1 MTTMFSPQ
9 ASWIWLLDR
18 NFNEGGRRVFF
29 RKSFEVAEIPGSA
42 PLRITADSRY
52 MLYVNGK
59 FVNYGSERSGYNGS
73 WPADTVDIAP
83 FLQTGKNVLA
93 VRVIHL
99 TPDIFCQ
106 PAALLGGL
114 LFELPS
120 LGLFSD
126 NSVKVFEPQGFG
138 RRTFKTSFQYVWQEH
153 ADLNLIPHNWQS
165 TNFDDSAWK
174 NADYC
179 RHSETEP
186 YGRIV
191 PRETPLFSC
200 RLIEPVLTMQSAWQG
215 KDAPDAADEPV
226 ALYCRE
232 NPRWEPAA
240 NGTVRAELYDF
251 RRTRP
256 GTILLEYSGA
266 SGSEWVDLIFTESAL
281 PDGKP
286 FVRAP
291 EDAGQVAT
299 AARVK
304 LAPGSGSHELDMPVG
319 MRFTIAVIRGG
330 KGVNIRIFLRDLSY
344 PWHFTGEFHA
354 SEKLLN
360 DLYTMAVNT
369 QKACAADTYT
379 DCPWREQVQWW
390 GDARIQAINTFALS
404 TDTTLL

>member
-106 PAALLGGL
+106 PTALLGGL
-114 LFELPS
+114 LFELPL

-153 ADLNLIPHNWQS
+153 AYIR
-165 TNFDDSAWK
+165 K
-174 NADYC
+174 
-179 RHSETEP
+179 
-186 YGRIV
+186 
-191 PRETPLFSC
+191 
-200 RLIEPVLTMQSAWQG
+200 
-215 KDAPDAADEPV
+215 
-226 ALYCRE
+226 
-232 NPRWEPAA
+232 
-240 NGTVRAELYDF
+240 VR
-251 RRTRP
+251 
-256 GTILLEYSGA
+256 S
-266 SGSEWVDLIFTESAL
+266 
-281 PDGKP
+281 
-286 FVRAP
+286 
-291 EDAGQVAT
+291 
-299 AARVK
+299 
-304 LAPGSGSHELDMPVG
+304 
-319 MRFTIAVIRGG
+319 
-330 KGVNIRIFLRDLSY
+330 
-344 PWHFTGEFHA
+344 
-354 SEKLLN
+354 
-360 DLYTMAVNT
+360 
-369 QKACAADTYT
+369 
-379 DCPWREQVQWW
+379 
-390 GDARIQAINTFALS
+390 
-404 TDTTLL
+404 